1 MFGRLRFLRLAQA
14 IALLALMAMP
24 SQAAQLADVQG
35 TVLVN
40 RGTGFQR
47 AAGIIELQPGD
58 RVMATGGG
66 SARIV
71 YSASCSAAVSPGT
84 AVIVRAQAPCA
95 GSNVSTTSVPTEA
108 LVTGALVAGG
118 VVAGALALGGQG
130 NSPASP

>member
-1 MFGRLRFLRLAQA
+1 MFGRLKSRRFAQA
-14 IALLALMAMP
+14 TALLALMATP

-47 AAGIIELQPGD
+47 ATGITELQPGD

-66 SARIV
+66 SGRIV
-71 YSASCSAAVSPGT
+71 YSASCSAVVSPGT
-84 AVIVRAQAPCA
+84 AVIIRSQSPCA
-95 GSNVSTTSVPTEA
+95 TSNESTSSVPTGT
-108 LVTGALVAGG
+108 LVTGALIAGG